1 MTSCCST
8 KTDNHE
14 HEKHRFDYI
23 LWGSVSVIATAL
35 ALHFAGLNLPYVHHF
50 ASTVLEFLSTMWW
63 GIVLGILIVGLMNK
77 VPREYFQVAMGR
89 GNSAGG
95 IFRAVFAGLLLDMCN
110 HGILMVG
117 AKLYERGVSLPQVMA
132 FLIASPWNSISLTII
147 LITLIG
153 LKWTLAFIFLSAVVA
168 MISGFIFMALIKAG
182 ILPDN
187 PNKPEIAA
195 DFSVI
200 ADCKARLKTFKPSGR
215 FFVELVTGGM
225 HEARM
230 LLRWLL
236 LGVVIAAAVRTFVPH
251 ETFAEWF
258 GPTLFGLG
266 MTLLATTVLEVCSE
280 GSAPVAADI
289 MARAAAPGN
298 AFAFL
303 MAGVATDYTEILV
316 MREATKSWKIAFF
329 LPLVTVP
336 QVVLLGWI
344 LNQF

>member
-1 MTSCCST
+1 MTDCCST
-8 KTDNHE
+8 NNHG
-14 HEKHRFDYI
+14 HDHGKPRFDFI
-23 LWGSVSVIATAL
+23 LWSSVSVIVAAL
-35 ALHFAGLNLPYVHHF
+35 VLHFAGLGITQIDHF
-50 ASTVLEFLSTMWW
+50 AHTVLEFLSTMWW

-89 GNSAGG
+89 GGSVSG

-132 FLIASPWNSISLTII
+132 FLIASPWNSLSLTII

-153 LKWTLAFIFLSAVVA
+153 LKWTLAFILLSTVVA
-168 MISGFIFMALIKAG
+168 VISGFIFMALIKAG

-187 PNKPEIAA
+187 PNKSEPVPG
-195 DFSVI
+195 FSIV
-200 ADCKARLKTFKPSGR
+200 ADCKTRLKGFKPGGK
-215 FFVELVTGGM
+215 FFIELITGGM
-225 HEARM
+225 REARM

-236 LGVVIAAAVRTFVPH
+236 LGIIIAAAVRTFVPH

-266 MTLLATTVLEVCSE
+266 MTLLATTILEVCSE

-289 MARAAAPGN
+289 MTRAAAPGN

-303 MAGVATDYTEILV
+303 MAGVSTDYTEILV

-336 QVVLLGWI
+336 QIVLLGW
-344 LNQF
+344 LMNQF

>member
-1 MTSCCST
+1 MSSCCHPADDHDH
-8 KTDNHE
+8 K
-14 HEKHRFDYI
+14 KPRFDFI
-23 LWGSVSVIATAL
+23 LWSSVSVIAAAL
-35 ALHFAGLNLPYVHHF
+35 VLHFAGLNIAYVDHF
-50 ASTVLEFLSTMWW
+50 AHTVLEFLSTMWW
-63 GIVLGILIVGLMNK
+63 GIVLGILVVGLMNK

-89 GNSAGG
+89 GGTANG
-95 IFRAVFAGLLLDMCN
+95 IFRAVFAGILLDMCN

-132 FLIASPWNSISLTII
+132 FLIASPWNSLSLTII

-153 LKWTLAFIFLSAVVA
+153 LKWTLAFIFFSAVVA
-168 MISGFIFMALIKAG
+168 LLSGFIFMALIKAG

-187 PNKPEIAA
+187 PNKSEP
-195 DFSVI
+195 DPGFSIV
-200 ADCKARLKTFKPSGR
+200 ADCKTRLKGFRPAPK
-215 FFVELVTGGM
+215 FFIELFTGGM

-236 LGVVIAAAVRTFVPH
+236 LGIIIAAAVRTFVPH

-266 MTLLATTVLEVCSE
+266 MTLIATTVLEVCSE

-289 MARAAAPGN
+289 MTRAAAPGN

-303 MAGVATDYTEILV
+303 MAGVSTDYTEILV

-336 QVVLLGWI
+336 QIVLLGW
-344 LNQF
+344 LMNQF